1 MTISSSIWFKIWK
14 NLDEAVQS
22 IENLTIEEF
31 RTINTITSLAYHL
44 DSTATN
50 KNYQFLPNIKIDK
63 LLNKMMIFV
72 LNQIDYFTI
81 ESLLSTCGNLVCL
94 KESSSY
100 LINDTRTL
108 IAILS
113 LPWMDI
119 SNNMFN
125 SLPLYIQLN
134 GIVKKYST
142 LLSKSSL

>member
-14 NLDEAVQS
+14 NLNEAVQS

-31 RTINTITSLAYHL
+31 CTINTITSLAYHL

-72 LNQIDYFTI
+72 LNRIDYFTI

-119 SNNMFN
+119 SNNIFN